1 MAQPLFLVVIFILLC
16 YNKCMIFLD
25 NASTTKPSE
34 EILNKFI
41 EYQKY
46 YFNASSGY
54 KVSVEESELIDN
66 ARKEIL
72 KCLGKVDGNFIFT
85 ASSSEANNIII
96 NSLVNNNKKSE
107 YIFSKIEHPS
117 IFNIAEK
124 IRQDGKIVH
133 FVGVNKDGTIN
144 EEELLNLI
152 NENTRFVSLI
162 HVCNETGAICNIK
175 EIAKKI
181 KEKNNKVFVHSD
193 GVQAFGKIDVKLNDY
208 IDAYTIS
215 SHKIHGLKG
224 VAGFYFKNLS
234 LLKTF
239 IYGGGQE
246 FNIRSGTINTPLIL
260 AFKDACVNAKN
271 SQKDNYIKV
280 EKLNSLVYNYLKQN
294 KNISFNTCVE
304 KSSPYILS
312 FSVLGI
318 NAETIMNSL
327 SEKDIFVGL
336 GSACSTKHSGNR
348 ILKAMDRTKTEILGN
363 IRVSFSELN
372 TEIEIQEFL
381 KELEKIINL
390 LKEKLS

>member
-1 MAQPLFLVVIFILLC
+1 
-16 YNKCMIFLD
+16 MIFLD
-25 NASTTKPSE
+25 NASTTKPSD
-34 EILNKFI
+34 EILNGFV

-54 KVSVEESELIDN
+54 KVSVEESGLIDD
-66 ARKEIL
+66 ARREIL
-72 KCLGKVDGNFIFT
+72 KSLGKTDGNFLFT
-85 ASSSEANNIII
+85 ASSSEANNIIL

-107 YIFSKIEHPS
+107 YIFSKVEHPS
-117 IFNIAEK
+117 VYNLAEK
-124 IRQDGKIVH
+124 FKQDGKIVH
-133 FVGVNKDGTIN
+133 FVGVNKNGTID
-144 EEELLNLI
+144 EEELLSLV

-162 HVCNETGAICNIK
+162 HVCNETGAICDINSL
-175 EIAKKI
+175 AKKI

-193 GVQAFGKIDVKLNDY
+193 GVQAFGKIVVKLGEY

-239 IYGGGQE
+239 IFGGGQE
-246 FNIRSGTINTPLIL
+246 YNIRSGTINTPLIL
-260 AFKDACVNAKN
+260 SFKDACKIATKN
-271 SQKDNYIKV
+271 LEENYKKV
-280 EKLNSLVYNYLKQN
+280 QKLNNLVCNRLKQN

-304 KSSPYILS
+304 NSSPYILS
-312 FSVLGI
+312 FSVLGL

-327 SEKDIFVGL
+327 SAKDIFVGL

-348 ILKAMDRTKTEILGN
+348 ILEAMGKSKTEILGN
-363 IRVSFSELN
+363 LRISFSEQN
-372 TEIEIQEFL
+372 TEAEIEEFL
-381 KELEKIINL
+381 EELEKIIIT

>member
-1 MAQPLFLVVIFILLC
+1 
-16 YNKCMIFLD
+16 MIFLD

-34 EILNKFI
+34 QILNNFI

-54 KVSVEESELIDN
+54 KVGVEESELIDN
-66 ARKEIL
+66 ARKDIL
-72 KCLGKVDGNFIFT
+72 KCLGLTTGNFIFT

-107 YIFSKIEHPS
+107 YIFSEIEHPS
-117 IFNIAEK
+117 VYNIAEK
-124 IRQDGKIVH
+124 FRQEGKIIH
-133 FVGVNKDGTIN
+133 FIKPNLDGTIN
-144 EEELLNLI
+144 EEQLLNLI

-162 HVCNETGAICNIK
+162 HVCNETGAICNVN
-175 EIAKKI
+175 ELAKKI
-181 KEKNNKVFVHSD
+181 KAKNNKVFIHSD
-193 GVQAFGKIDVKLNDY
+193 GVQAFGKINVKLSEY

-246 FNIRSGTINTPLIL
+246 YNIRSGTINTPLIL
-260 AFKDACVNAKN
+260 TFKDACNLAVRNLDKN
-271 SQKDNYIKV
+271 YNLVQ
-280 EKLNSLVYNYLKQN
+280 KLNGLVYDKLKQN
-294 KNISFNTCVE
+294 ENISFNTCVE

-312 FSVLGI
+312 FSVLGL

-327 SEKDIFVGL
+327 SEKDIFIGL

-348 ILKAMDRTKTEILGN
+348 ILQAMNKTKTEILGN
-363 IRVSFSELN
+363 IRISFSELN
-372 TEIEIQEFL
+372 TENEVQEFL
-381 KELEKIINL
+381 KELEQTIQF

>member
-1 MAQPLFLVVIFILLC
+1 
-16 YNKCMIFLD
+16 MIFLD

-34 EILNKFI
+34 EILSKFI

-54 KVSVEESELIDN
+54 KVSVEENELIDN
-66 ARKEIL
+66 ARVDIL
-72 KCLGKVDGNFIFT
+72 KCLGVSCGNFIFT

-107 YIFSKIEHPS
+107 YIFSEIEHPS
-117 IFNIAEK
+117 VYNLAEK
-124 IRQDGKIVH
+124 FKQERKIVH
-133 FVGVNKDGTIN
+133 FVKTNKDGTIN
-144 EEELLNLI
+144 EQDLLNLI

-162 HVCNETGAICNIK
+162 HVCNETGAICDINNL
-175 EIAKKI
+175 AKQI

-193 GVQAFGKIDVKLNDY
+193 GVQAFGKIDVKLNEY

-246 FNIRSGTINTPLIL
+246 YNIRSGTINTPLIL
-260 AFKDACVNAKN
+260 SFKDACNL
-271 SQKDNYIKV
+271 IT
-280 EKLNSLVYNYLKQN
+280 EKLEENYNKVKKLNNLIYSHLKDN

-312 FSVLGI
+312 FSIIGI

-336 GSACSTKHSGNR
+336 GSACSTKYSGNR
-348 ILKAMDRTKTEILGN
+348 ILQAMNKSKTEILGN
-363 IRVSFSELN
+363 IRISFSEQN
-372 TEIEIQEFL
+372 TEKEIKEFL
-381 KELEKIINL
+381 KELENIINY
-390 LKEKLS
+390 LKEKLR